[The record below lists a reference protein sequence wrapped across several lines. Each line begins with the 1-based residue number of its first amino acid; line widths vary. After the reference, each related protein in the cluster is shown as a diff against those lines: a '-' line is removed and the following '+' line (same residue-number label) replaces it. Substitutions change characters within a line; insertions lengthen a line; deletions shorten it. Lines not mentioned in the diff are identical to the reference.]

1 VSRPKIGLQKK
12 KDKMMEKCKPSFGQ
26 WRNKRL
32 FLTDEEKLILI
43 KDYLAGKES
52 KASVYFRYTG
62 YPEDHGKIAVWM
74 KKLGIKKIED
84 VRDVS
89 FVPMSKA
96 KKPIQS
102 EVDFEK
108 LQLEKRVAELEK
120 QLKLAEMK
128 AVAFSTMVDIAE
140 REFNIPIRKK
150 FNTKP

>member
-1 VSRPKIGLQKK
+1 
-12 KDKMMEKCKPSFGQ
+12 MEKKCKLKLGQ

-32 FLTDEEKLILI
+32 FLSDEEKLTII
-43 KDYLAGKES
+43 KDYLNGKES
-52 KASVYFRYTG
+52 KAAVYFRYTG

-74 KKLGIKKIED
+74 KKLGIKD
-84 VRDVS
+84 LRASRNVS

-108 LQLEKRVAELEK
+108 LQLEKRVVELEK

-128 AVAFSTMVDIAE
+128 AIAFSTLVDIAE

>member
-1 VSRPKIGLQKK
+1 
-12 KDKMMEKCKPSFGQ
+12 MEKKCKPKLGQ

-32 FLTDEEKLILI
+32 FLSDEEKLILI
-43 KDYLAGKES
+43 KDYLNGKES
-52 KASVYFRYTG
+52 KAAVYFRYTG

-74 KKLGIKKIED
+74 KKLGIKD
-84 VRDVS
+84 LRASRNVS
-89 FVPMSKA
+89 FVPMSKT
-96 KKPIQS
+96 KKPVQS

-128 AVAFSTMVDIAE
+128 AIAFSTLVDIAE

>member
-1 VSRPKIGLQKK
+1 
-12 KDKMMEKCKPSFGQ
+12 MEKKCKPKLGQ

-32 FLTDEEKLILI
+32 FLSDEEKLIII
-43 KDYLAGKES
+43 KDYLNGKES
-52 KASVYFRYTG
+52 KAAVYFRYTG

-74 KKLGIKKIED
+74 KKFGIKD
-84 VRDVS
+84 LRVSRNVS

-128 AVAFSTMVDIAE
+128 AIAFSTLVDIAE

>member
-1 VSRPKIGLQKK
+1 
-12 KDKMMEKCKPSFGQ
+12 MEKKCKPKLGQ

-32 FLTDEEKLILI
+32 FLSDEEKLILI
-43 KDYLAGKES
+43 KDYLNGKES
-52 KASVYFRYTG
+52 KAAVYFRYTG

-74 KKLGIKKIED
+74 KKFGIKD
-84 VRDVS
+84 LRASRNVS
-89 FVPMSKA
+89 FVPMSKT

-128 AVAFSTMVDIAE
+128 AIAFSTLVDIAE

>member
-1 VSRPKIGLQKK
+1 
-12 KDKMMEKCKPSFGQ
+12 MEKKCKPKLGQ

-32 FLTDEEKLILI
+32 FLSDEEKLILI
-43 KDYLAGKES
+43 KDYLNGKES
-52 KASVYFRYTG
+52 KAAVYFRYTG
-62 YPEDHGKIAVWM
+62 YPEDHGNIAVWM
-74 KKLGIKKIED
+74 KKLGIKD
-84 VRDVS
+84 PRASRNVS
-89 FVPMSKA
+89 FVPMSKT

-128 AVAFSTMVDIAE
+128 AIAFSTLVDIAE

>member
-1 VSRPKIGLQKK
+1 
-12 KDKMMEKCKPSFGQ
+12 MEKKCKPKLGQ

-32 FLTDEEKLILI
+32 FLSDEEKLILI
-43 KDYLAGKES
+43 KDYLNGKES
-52 KASVYFRYTG
+52 KAAVYFRYTG

-74 KKLGIKKIED
+74 KKFGIKD
-84 VRDVS
+84 LRASRNVS
-89 FVPMSKA
+89 FVPMSKT

-128 AVAFSTMVDIAE
+128 VIAFSTLVDIAE